1 MAMTLSQYRSPT
13 VFPNQTEYNN
23 AMEQAY
29 QSGLAAKS
37 SYQHGMESGDENARL
52 QTLYAKQKELE
63 QRKSEIDSRIK
74 EIQVHLE
81 QTKDY
86 MNDPLYRTARSKYIW
101 EGDDTNLVN
110 YRKMQNE
117 LAKTKATEELN
128 KQMRERSEEASK
140 ITLRN
145 RANAAQEILDTT
157 EKKPENTS
165 IIAKAKQELKESIE
179 QLANMGEIYKPK
191 QTTVTTVTTDN
202 ELPRKIAS
210 MKADISAL
218 VNGKFTEEQRSKLL
232 ADLDKYEQVSPDN
245 NEIIQLRDELMKKK
259 SKENISDTKATN
271 DSTYNE
277 LATAWNN
284 ALASGNR
291 DAMENAWDALDKFVD
306 KHKDYKMPN
315 SITTKAKTIGGK

>member
-37 SYQHGMESGDENARL
+37 SYQHGMKSGDENARL

-110 YRKMQNE
+110 YRKMQAD

-128 KQMRERSEEASK
+128 KQMRERGEEASK

-145 RANAAQEILDTT
+145 RANAAQEILDKYS
-157 EKKPENTS
+157 EDNPDYEDR
-165 IIAKAKQELKESIE
+165 IRAAKHELNESIE
-179 QLANMGEIYKPK
+179 QLANMGEIYEPK
-191 QTTVTTVTTDN
+191 TTQQTTEPKSADKGEPIDDIVAEWKPYKDGKYKLDAETKKKFEARINDYLSKATSAGDI
-202 ELPRKIAS
+202 RK
-210 MKADISAL
+210 KAKDLLVDIQATK
-218 VNGKFTEEQRSKLL
+218 VYVPPTFK
-232 ADLDKYEQVSPDN
+232 V
-245 NEIIQLRDELMKKK
+245 DELLQK
-259 SKENISDTKATN
+259 SKDNGEPFGRNTKEAKFLKENGYI
-271 DSTYNE
+271 
-277 LATAWNN
+277 
-284 ALASGNR
+284 
-291 DAMENAWDALDKFVD
+291 WDAESGMYRK
-306 KHKDYKMPN
+306 
-315 SITTKAKTIGGK
+315 